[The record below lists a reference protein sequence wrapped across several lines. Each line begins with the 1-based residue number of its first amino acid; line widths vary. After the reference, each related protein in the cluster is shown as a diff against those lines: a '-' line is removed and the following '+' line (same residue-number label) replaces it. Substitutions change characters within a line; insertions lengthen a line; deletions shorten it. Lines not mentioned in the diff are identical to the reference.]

1 MRELC
6 KKTECETKA
15 KGLSPHARDNQLHVG
30 SSGDLIRPLV
40 AEILIFYLH
49 QPGGKITTPL
59 FCAGGFLVK
68 RRDRTTQWSNP
79 RILFVLGLHKHLFV
93 FVRVI
98 QFVCGPRIMLCAH
111 TNLVR
116 DSIFSGGRPIFSIS
130 HSDFRPAKY
139 TRKSTPRP
147 IPSPRH
153 PPPAGSPH
161 QCDATLTT
169 HPPSFPCPSSREE
182 GVGKIYTRPL

>member
-1 MRELC
+1 MLSLPVPYIHGGIGTDVMESNQCVCTIVWYNMSAFVFAFCFPSQSSLSRE
-6 KKTECETKA
+6 
-15 KGLSPHARDNQLHVG
+15 
-30 SSGDLIRPLV
+30 
-40 AEILIFYLH
+40 
-49 QPGGKITTPL
+49 
-59 FCAGGFLVK
+59 
-68 RRDRTTQWSNP
+68 WSDP

>member
-1 MRELC
+1 MLLLGADRRGVSRDGWKGEIVKMEREI
-6 KKTECETKA
+6 E
-15 KGLSPHARDNQLHVG
+15 R
-30 SSGDLIRPLV
+30 
-40 AEILIFYLH
+40 
-49 QPGGKITTPL
+49 GGKKYVPYYEY
-59 FCAGGFLVK
+59 
-68 RRDRTTQWSNP
+68 WSDP